1 MGFGLFAHAVADDDG
16 YYQIGIIHH
25 GTEADGGL
33 SPDYCSYCYE
43 NGKFTADVTMDQ
55 MIDFCAKPM
64 ADATGMTAD
73 EAKEFGLVDAV
84 FDKRPAATDDA
95 AG

>member
-1 MGFGLFAHAVADDDG
+1 MEFQNQKFCQSCGMPMEGAQ
-16 YYQIGIIHH
+16 Y

-55 MIDFCAKPM
+55 MIDFCAQPM

-73 EAKEFGLVDAV
+73 EAKAQMAGFFPQL
-84 FDKRPAATDDA
+84 KRWK
-95 AG
+95 